1 MTQDPERLAEIESC
15 PSCGALPCDWCN
27 NPHASTLKPSERGPT
42 NDEIIAEAKRISD
55 LEWEGNEEHADFF
68 GPLLFRLQADTSWF
82 KPVPEVD
89 EATKVTRSVLHAHQR
104 AMTPPDSGWGN
115 MSYEKGSYDDLPAFQ
130 AARAVIAA
138 LEKSPR
144 VDVPSIPGWL
154 HDWAI
159 DVKKRRRPLVSTD
172 YVTDWI
178 CNAAEAEKAL
188 SQEPSHAD

>member
-1 MTQDPERLAEIESC
+1 MTQGPERLAEIESC

-82 KPVPEVD
+82 KPEPEVD
-89 EATKVTRSVLHAHQR
+89 EVTRVTREVLTVYTMYPKSNA
-104 AMTPPDSGWGN
+104 GWQ
-115 MSYEKGSYDDLPAFQ
+115 SQWDTTSQFQ

-138 LEKSPR
+138 ALAKRPR